1 MPIRWR
7 ITAVST
13 VGMLLLLVAAGLIFL
28 TTLRS
33 GLENTLDNSLRSRA
47 DEVTAQVSTAGVL
60 LPTAPG
66 GKLTLSDDGYG
77 QVLAADGSVLL
88 TSDSRLSAALISTD
102 RVADSRTGTHFF
114 DVEGVPVVPRGQP
127 FRVLTEPLGSAG
139 LVTVVGISR
148 DVADQPV
155 ETAGKQLILVG
166 AVVFVVAAAG
176 SWFLARSAL
185 GPVEK
190 MRRQAA
196 RLQAADASGGLDV
209 PTTRDELSRLGSTLN
224 ELLARLHSALERER
238 AFVADAG
245 HELRTPLTVLRGE
258 LELARR
264 PGRTHAEL
272 VETVAVAS
280 EETERL
286 IRLAESLL
294 VMARN
299 EGADDLEV
307 RQFDVMTMLA
317 EATSLV
323 ATPAAARSVTVVVA
337 GPESLVARGDVGRLR
352 QAVDNVLSN
361 ALGFAPEGS
370 TIDIEASRDADDV
383 QIVVSDSGPG
393 IDDEL
398 LPVVFERFRRGDTA
412 RTRRS
417 VPGGTGLGLAI
428 ARSALR
434 SHGGDAR
441 AANRDHGTGAVL
453 TLRWPSPPADGTH

>member
-13 VGMLLLLVAAGLIFL
+13 VGMLLLLGAAGLIFL
-28 TTLRS
+28 TTLKS

-47 DEVTAQVSTAGVL
+47 DEVTAQVSTAGAL

-77 QVLAADGSVLL
+77 QVLRPDGSVLL
-88 TSDSRLSAALISTD
+88 TSDSRLSTALISTS
-102 RVADSRTGTHFF
+102 RVTSGRTGTHLF
-114 DVEGVPVVPRGQP
+114 DVRGVPVVPRGQA

-139 LVTVVGISR
+139 LVIVVGTSR

-155 ETAGKQLILVG
+155 ETAGKQLLVVG
-166 AVVFVVAAAG
+166 AVVFLVAAAG
-176 SWFLARSAL
+176 SWLLARSAL
-185 GPVEK
+185 RPVEK

-196 RLQAADASGGLDV
+196 RLQAADASGGVDV

-294 VMARN
+294 VLARD
-299 EGADDLEV
+299 EGADDLDLE
-307 RQFDVMTMLA
+307 QFDVLTMLR
-317 EATSLV
+317 EAAAMV
-323 ATPAAARSVTVVVA
+323 ATVAASRSITIAVT
-337 GPESLVARGDVGRLR
+337 GPEQLVARGDLGRLR
-352 QAVDNVLSN
+352 QAVDNLLSN
-361 ALGFAPEGS
+361 ALGFAPTGS
-370 TIDIEASRDADDV
+370 TIDVEVSRDAGDV
-383 QIVVSDSGPG
+383 QIVVSDTGPG
-393 IDDEL
+393 IPDEL
-398 LPVVFERFRRGDTA
+398 LPVLFERFRRGDSA

-434 SHGGDAR
+434 SHGGDAH
-441 AANRDHGTGAVL
+441 AANRAQRTGAVL
-453 TLRWPSPPADGTH
+453 TLRWPSPPADDIR